1 MAIIVGEVTRIE
13 LAPAAALFRSLG
25 DPTRLAILR
34 RLALGEARV
43 GELVEE
49 VGLAQSTVSKH
60 LACLKDCGLVDS
72 EPVGRASL
80 FRLSQPALIDL
91 LAAAET
97 VLQAGGQAVA
107 LCPSYGIDS
116 HGTGAIVNRGVIK
129 GGEAGIFGQ
138 IWADVKNFGTLGGH
152 IAVAFNGATR

>member
-1 MAIIVGEVTRIE
+1 MAIPIASGSVTRVE

-34 RLALGEARV
+34 RLAIGEARV
-43 GELVEE
+43 GELVDE

-60 LACLKDCGLVDS
+60 LACLKECGLVDS
-72 EPVGRASL
+72 EPVGRASM
-80 FRLSQPALIDL
+80 FRLSQPALVDL

-107 LCPSYGIDS
+107 LCPSYGMDS
-116 HGTGAIVNRGVIK
+116 C
-129 GGEAGIFGQ
+129 AG
-138 IWADVKNFGTLGGH
+138 DSDE
-152 IAVAFNGATR
+152 R